1 MSKQLQ
7 DMLERL
13 NNSVQQIGKNQQ
25 VTEAAETPVSSKAVA
40 EVESKAVTGE
50 EMKQNFVDPLRKNF
64 EELAAIGAGYAGFG
78 SDAALADPYAVVRR
92 KSAEGNFQINNAK
105 LGGMIAAL
113 LQKNSG
119 KEGVPIGEWMN
130 RSGQRAAIETNF
142 ESALSKGAFGE
153 NAGLVEKALST
164 AGNSGGPTIRTDIEP
179 IMREAYLRSFP
190 VAEQIASI
198 PSNGLVH
205 SYNVKTATGEAVT
218 VGELGDLTGADA
230 DSTFVRKANANIAII
245 ASRRAISL
253 KLQYASQQS
262 GMNFNLSGAE
272 NTEVMSAITAI
283 ARKNQALILQG
294 NYSTAAR
301 TLDDEDGA
309 TDANGFDGLRTLL
322 KTTGI
327 TKADDENFYD
337 VIDRAVGQIMNA
349 GGDVNSI
356 LGLMSVGAKR
366 LLNAELLQF
375 LRILKS
381 ESDSGG
387 APLNMVSTGILTV
400 ADTLAKMLAVPSS
413 AQSQGTGYYTLSSVV
428 KEDAF
433 IVDPAGLALAYLGS
447 PNPVVLELPVGFN
460 NALSNVYIVFLMN
473 GLVLYIDGF
482 HRKIRINRQTV

>member
-1 MSKQLQ
+1 MSKELQ
-7 DMLERL
+7 DLLAKL
-13 NNSVQQIGKNQQ
+13 NTNVEQLNRG
-25 VTEAAETPVSSKAVA
+25 TEVAKAAGIPAAGSEI
-40 EVESKAVTGE
+40 ESKAVSGE
-50 EMKQNFVDPLRKNF
+50 EQKQQFVDPLRKNF
-64 EELAAIGAGYAGFG
+64 EDLAQINAGFTG
-78 SDAALADPYAVVRR
+78 FGTDSALADPYAVLRR
-92 KSAEGNFQINNAK
+92 KSGEGSNYQINNAR

-119 KEGVPIGEWMN
+119 KEGVPIGDWMN

-153 NAGLVEKALST
+153 NAGLVEKALNT

-179 IMREAYLRSFP
+179 IMREAYLRAFP

-205 SYNVKTATGEAVT
+205 TYNVKTATGEAVT
-218 VGELGDLTGADA
+218 VGELGDLTAADA

-283 ARKNQALILQG
+283 ARKNQSLILQG
-294 NYSTAAR
+294 NYTTASKG
-301 TLDDEDGA
+301 LNDEDGA

-322 KTTGI
+322 KNRGI
-327 TKADDENFYD
+327 TKAEDDKFYNL
-337 VIDRAVGQIMNA
+337 IDQAVGQIMNA
-349 GGDVNSI
+349 GGDVSSI

-366 LLNAELLQF
+366 LLSAELSTF
-375 LRILKS
+375 MRILG
-381 ESDSGG
+381 SDSQSN
-387 APLNMVSTGILTV
+387 PTNLNQIQTGLLTV
-400 ADTLAKMLAVPSS
+400 ADTVAKMVAVPAS
-413 AQSQGTGYYTLSSVV
+413 AQSQGVGYYDLTSVAT
-428 KEDAF
+428 EDAF
-433 IVDPAGLALAYLGS
+433 IVDPTGMSLAYLGS

-473 GLVLYIDGF
+473 GLVLFIDGF
-482 HRKIRINRQTV
+482 HRKIRIPKQTV

>member
-1 MSKQLQ
+1 
-7 DMLERL
+7 MLERL
-13 NNSVQQIGKNQQ
+13 NNSVQQINKGAEVAKAAATN
-25 VTEAAETPVSSKAVA
+25 VTSKTVA
-40 EVESKAVTGE
+40 EGDIESKAVSGE

-64 EELAAIGAGYAGFG
+64 EDLAQTNAGYAGLG
-78 SDAALADPYAVVRR
+78 ADSALADPYAVIRR
-92 KSAEGNFQINNAK
+92 KSAEGNYQINNAK

-113 LQKNSG
+113 LQKGARKEGTPFEAWMNNSG
-119 KEGVPIGEWMN
+119 QKG
-130 RSGQRAAIETNF
+130 AIETNF
-142 ESALSKGAFGE
+142 ETALSKGMFGDSG
-153 NAGLVEKALST
+153 NLIEKALT
-164 AGNSGGPTIRTDIEP
+164 TGGGSGGPTIRTDIEP

-218 VGELGDLTGADA
+218 IGELGDLTGADA

-294 NYSTAAR
+294 NYSTASKV
-301 TLDDEDGA
+301 LDDEEGV

-322 KTTGI
+322 KATGI

-337 VIDRAVGQIMNA
+337 VIDRCVAQIMNA
-349 GGDVNSI
+349 GGDVSSI

-366 LLNAELLQF
+366 LLNAELMQF
-375 LRILKS
+375 LRVLKS
-381 ESDSGG
+381 EAGDGG
-387 APLNMVSTGILTV
+387 APLNMVSAGLLTV
-400 ADTLAKMLAVPSS
+400 ADTLAKMLAVPAS
-413 AQSQGTGYYTLSSVV
+413 AQSQGAGYYTLSSVV